1 MAEVSS
7 IDSAVARQVAQTGAD
22 SRKKPF
28 RVILAQHWQM
38 YVMLIPA
45 LIFLILFRF
54 LPIWGISIAF
64 VDFNPFKGLLQSE
77 FVGFENFLRFF
88 RSRRAIPI
96 LYNTV
101 FIAVGK
107 IIIGQIMAIFFA
119 LLINEVRSR
128 PYRRL
133 TQTLTTLPHFM
144 SWVIVGGIM
153 VGVLSTP
160 GIVNQAISAVG
171 LPPVKFL
178 GKPQIFPWTLI
189 GLDTWKGFG
198 WGAII
203 YLAALTNINP
213 ELYEAAAVD
222 GAGRWRRILHITLP
236 GIRTT
241 IVLLSC
247 LNLGNILNAGFEQIL
262 VLMNP
267 VVERTGDIIDT
278 YVYRVGLLRT
288 DWSLGSAVGL
298 LKSVIGFGLIL
309 LSYWLADKFANYR
322 IF

>member
-1 MAEVSS
+1 MAQISQ
-7 IDSAVARQVAQTGAD
+7 IDSAAGRSARVSGD
-22 SRKKPF
+22 KRKQSLG
-28 RVILAQHWQM
+28 VLLAQHWEM
-38 YVMLIPA
+38 YVMLIPS
-45 LIFLILFRF
+45 LIFLVVFRF
-54 LPIWGISIAF
+54 LPIWGVSLAF
-64 VDFNPFKGLLQSE
+64 IDFNPFKGIFGSE
-77 FVGFENFLRFF
+77 FVGLGNFMRFF
-88 RSRRAIPI
+88 NSRRAWPI
-96 LYNTV
+96 LYNTI

-107 IIIGQIMAIFFA
+107 IVIGQISAISFA

-128 PYRRL
+128 VYRRV

-153 VGVLSTP
+153 VGVLSTT
-160 GIVNQAISAVG
+160 GIVNQAITVFG

-178 GKPQIFPWTLI
+178 GKPHIFPWTLI

-222 GAGRWRRILHITLP
+222 GANRWQRIWHITLP
-236 GIRTT
+236 GIRST
-241 IVLLSC
+241 IILLSC

-278 YVYRVGLLRT
+278 YVYRVGLLST
-288 DWSLGSAVGL
+288 EWSLGSAVGL
-298 LKSVIGFGLIL
+298 FRSVIGFGLIL